1 MIPNGAKVAI
11 VGPNG
16 AGKST
21 LLSIISGE
29 QDSDGGTIER
39 IGSIGLVP
47 QEVSYDEFLE
57 NAADIREYLDPQ
69 SIKRDDELL
78 KLMDSMELERLKL
91 SDKPSELSGGQ
102 KTKLAFIR
110 NIIAEP
116 DILLLDEPT
125 NFLDVSGK
133 RWVMQFLSKYPK
145 TLLVISHDI
154 ALLDQSITKTL
165 AINTHTKKVE
175 EYTGNYSQF
184 LKLQKERQEHLK
196 RQRAAEEKHIAQM
209 KKGLAKI
216 QGANSEK
223 AVRQKMNLQ
232 HRIERAQ
239 ANLPELP
246 PQLKAMRFK
255 LPEPANVGRIALQ
268 VERLSKSYDERP
280 IITNLSF
287 LIERGQKVALIGKNG
302 AGKSTLIK
310 MLVDELQ
317 PDTGTVTKH
326 ELLDIGYYAQE
337 HESFDLESTLIENVV
352 AQVPD
357 WGEGQARALLGRFMF
372 SGDKAYQKVGS
383 LSGGEKTRLAIA
395 LLTVK
400 GHNLLI
406 LDEPTTY
413 LDILS
418 QRVILEVL
426 KDYQGAMLLVS
437 HTEDFVK
444 ELNPDRG
451 LLLPQNT
458 FDFWRPEM
466 LDQVSLV

>member
-1 MIPNGAKVAI
+1 MAL

-21 LLSIISGE
+21 LLDIISGQ
-29 QDSDGGTIER
+29 QDYDTGTVET
-39 IGSIGLVP
+39 IGSLGIVP
-47 QEVSYDEFLE
+47 QEVSYDQHLE
-57 NAADIREYLDPQ
+57 SAVSIRQYLDPQ
-69 SIKRDDELL
+69 GAKRDDELL
-78 KLMDSMELERLKL
+78 RLMAGMELEKL
-91 SDKPSELSGGQ
+91 QLDAMPSDLSGGQ

-133 RWVMQFLSKYPK
+133 RWVMQFLAKYPK

-165 AINTHTKKVE
+165 AINTHTKKIE

-184 LKLQKERQEHLK
+184 IRLQKERQEHLK
-196 RQRAAEEKHIAQM
+196 RQRAAQEKHITQM

-216 QGANSEK
+216 QGAQSEK
-223 AVRQKMNLQ
+223 GVRQKINLQ
-232 HRIERAQ
+232 HRIEKAQ

-246 PQLKAMRFK
+246 PQLKSMRFK
-255 LPEPANVGRIALQ
+255 LPDPSNVGRIALQ
-268 VERLSKSYDERP
+268 AKGLTISYGDKP
-280 IITNLSF
+280 VISNLNF
-287 LIERGQKVALIGKNG
+287 LIEKGQKVALIGKNG

-310 MLVDELQ
+310 TLVGKLQ
-317 PDTGTVTKH
+317 PQAGTVEKH
-326 ELLDIGYYAQE
+326 EWLDIGYYAQE
-337 HESFDLESTLIENVV
+337 HEVFDLEKTLSDTIVS
-352 AQVPD
+352 QVPD
-357 WGEGQARALLGRFMF
+357 FSDGQARALLGRFMF
-372 SGDKAYQKVGS
+372 SGDKAYQKVGT

-413 LDILS
+413 LDVIS
-418 QRVILEVL
+418 QRIILEVL
-426 KDYQGAMLLVS
+426 KDFQGAMLVVS

-444 ELNPDRG
+444 ELQPDRG
-451 LLLPQNT
+451 LLLPENI

-466 LDQVSLV
+466 LDRVTQI